1 MTILRKILLVLSL
14 LLTASGLTVLVAAA
28 DDEKVVI
35 QYDCIPNYANWG
47 GVTALYKKVSGVT
60 VPPDPKG
67 SSVALAALEKEKDAP
82 QADTSYYSGAIGFQ
96 AADRG
101 LHEPYKPKGW
111 EKIPAGLK
119 DPNGL
124 WWTVHTSAIAF
135 VVNTKALGG
144 APVPRSWKDLLKPVY
159 KGKIAY
165 DDPTWGGT
173 SFTLVYGV
181 NTLLGGSDKNF
192 KPGLDYLKKLDA
204 NVASYPRESI
214 YNAVLRGEIP
224 IWINADGNGYKMK
237 WVDNGPVEVVLP
249 AEGTFTMPLV
259 MGLVKG
265 APHKEEAKK
274 YLDWLL
280 TKDAQAEFAKGYFLP
295 VIPGA
300 MPAEVA
306 SHFLPEKE
314 YKKARAL
321 DLAKMAGAADA
332 LKKAWTEQIRGEGR

>member
-1 MTILRKILLVLSL
+1 MRKTILALSL
-14 LLTASGLTVLVAAA
+14 LALSSVLTA
-28 DDEKVVI
+28 DDKVVI

-47 GVTALYKKVSGVT
+47 GVTALYKKVAGVT

-82 QADTSYYSGAIGFQ
+82 QADTAYYSGAIGFL
-96 AADRG
+96 AAEKG

-111 EKIPAGLK
+111 EAIPAALK
-119 DPNGL
+119 DPAGR

-144 APVPRSWKDLLKPVY
+144 APVPRSWADLLKPVY

-181 NTLLGGSDKNF
+181 NELFGGSDKNF
-192 KPGLDYLKKLDA
+192 KPGLEYLKKLDA
-204 NVASYPRESI
+204 NVSSYPRESV
-214 YNAVLRGEIP
+214 YNGVLRGEIP

-237 WVDNGPVEVVLP
+237 WVDHGPVEVVLP

-265 APHKEEAKK
+265 APHREEAKK

-280 TKDAQAEFAKGYFLP
+280 TRPAQAEFARGYFLP
-295 VIPGA
+295 VVAGSLPVEI
-300 MPAEVA
+300 A
-306 SHFLPEKE
+306 SHVLPAKE
-314 YKKARAL
+314 YKRARAL
-321 DLAKMAGAADA
+321 DLAKMAGASDA
-332 LKKAWTEQIRGEGR
+332 LKKAWTEQIRGTGR

>member
-1 MTILRKILLVLSL
+1 MIRKLSL
-14 LLTASGLTVLVAAA
+14 TLALLAAA
-28 DDEKVVI
+28 VLAAAQEKVVI

-47 GVTALYKKVSGVT
+47 GVTALYKKLTGVT

-67 SSVALAALEKEKDAP
+67 SSVAMAALEKEKDAP
-82 QADTSYYSGAIGFQ
+82 QADTAYYSGAIGFQ
-96 AADRG
+96 AASKG

-111 EKIPAGLK
+111 EKIPAALK

-144 APVPRSWKDLLKPVY
+144 APVPRSWQDLLKPVY

-173 SFTLVYGV
+173 SYTLVYGL
-181 NTLLGGSDKNF
+181 NELMGGNATDF
-192 KPGLDYLKKLDA
+192 KPGIAYLKKLDA
-204 NVASYPRESI
+204 NVSSYPRESI
-214 YNAVLRGEIP
+214 YNGVLRGEVP

-237 WVDNGPVEVVLP
+237 YVDGAPIEVVIP
-249 AEGTFTMPLV
+249 IEGTFTMPLV

-265 APHKEEAKK
+265 APHKAEAKK

-280 TKDAQAEFAKGYFLP
+280 TPPAQAEFAKAYFLP
-295 VIPGA
+295 VVPGA
-300 MPAEVA
+300 LPKEIAA
-306 SHFLPEKE
+306 RLLPETE
-314 YKKARAL
+314 YKRARAL
-321 DLAKMAGAADA
+321 DLAKMAAAADA
-332 LKKAWTEQIRGEGR
+332 LKKAWVEEIRGSGR

>member
-1 MTILRKILLVLSL
+1 MSIPRKILLVLSL
-14 LLTASGLTVLVAAA
+14 LAATVAAVA
-28 DDEKVVI
+28 DDKVVI

-67 SSVALAALEKEKDAP
+67 SSLALAALEKEKDSP

-96 AADRG
+96 AAEKG

-173 SFTLVYGV
+173 SYTLVYGV
-181 NTLLGGSDKNF
+181 NTLLGGSDRNF

-280 TKDAQAEFAKGYFLP
+280 TREAQAEFAKGYFLP

-300 MPAEVA
+300 MPSEVA

-314 YKKARAL
+314 YKRARAL